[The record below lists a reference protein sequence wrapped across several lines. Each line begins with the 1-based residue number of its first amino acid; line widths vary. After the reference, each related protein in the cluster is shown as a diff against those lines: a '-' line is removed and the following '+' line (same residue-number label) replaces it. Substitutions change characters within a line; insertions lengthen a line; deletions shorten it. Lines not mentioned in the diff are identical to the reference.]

1 MAEAL
6 MVEFKKGF
14 ESLTLIPGGGGCFEI
29 KANDELLFSKL
40 KEDRFPEP
48 EEAKE
53 LIRSKL

>member
-1 MAEAL
+1 
-6 MVEFKKGF
+6 MVEFKQGF

-29 KANDELLFSKL
+29 KADDDLLFSKL

-53 LIRSKL
+53 LIRAKL